1 MKTDTDEVV
10 ILPETLYNKVIG
22 RIFAYPA
29 A

>member
-22 RIFAYPA
+22 RIFAYPVA
-29 A
+29 